1 MADVK
6 AKAQSLL
13 ALADITIN
21 GSRSWDPQ
29 IKNEQFYNRIFSQG
43 SLGVGESYMDGWWEV
58 EQLDEFFHKVLRAR
72 LETKI
77 KPLSLVWF
85 FLKASLSNRQSRSH
99 SQGSAEY
106 HYNIGNDFY
115 EKMLDPF
122 MQYTCGYWSSPTTP
136 AQTLAQA
143 QENKLDLVCR
153 KIGIKPGQK
162 ILDLGGGWGGFAKF
176 AAEKY
181 GARVTLINI
190 SREQVAY
197 ARKINQGLPVEV
209 ILADYREAAKL
220 PAQSFDHVAS
230 IGLCEHIGVKNY
242 RSFFE
247 IAARLL
253 KPDGLF
259 LLHTIGGNRS
269 VRAIDPWIDKYI
281 FPNSMLP
288 SMRQLT
294 RAYEGLFTMED
305 WHNISADYDK
315 TLMAWFQNFDKHWSE
330 IRTTDPKFDERF
342 YRMWKYYL
350 LACAGSFRARKNQ
363 LWQVVLSPRGVA
375 SGYRTVR

>member
-1 MADVK
+1 MPNIK
-6 AKAQSLL
+6 TKAQSLL
-13 ALADITIN
+13 ALADITID
-21 GSRSWDPQ
+21 GSRPWDLQ
-29 IKNEQFYNRIFSQG
+29 VKNEQFYNRIFSQG

-58 EQLDEFFHKVLRAR
+58 PQLDEFFHKVLRAR

-77 KPLSLVWF
+77 KPISLIWF
-85 FLKASLSNRQSRSH
+85 FLKASLSNRQSTSH

-115 EKMLDPF
+115 EKMLDPW
-122 MQYTCGYWSSPTTP
+122 MQYTCGYWSSPTP
-136 AQTLAQA
+136 ANNLNQA

-176 AAEKY
+176 AAQKY

-220 PAQSFDHVAS
+220 PVQSFDHVAS

-242 RSFFE
+242 RGFFE
-247 IAARLL
+247 IASRLL

-294 RAYEGLFTMED
+294 RAYEGLFVMED
-305 WHNISADYDK
+305 WHNLSADYDK
-315 TLMAWFQNFDKHWSE
+315 TLMAWFHNFEEHWSS
-330 IRTTDPKFDERF
+330 IKQTSSKFDERF

-363 LWQVVLSPRGVA
+363 LWQVVLSPGGVA
-375 SGYRTVR
+375 GGYRTVR